1 MVLFLWWTDLVQVDQ
16 KPSSATEQ
24 SAVQA
29 FVAKKGSGLQK
40 ELVRLIGVFAN
51 DFQQQ

>member
-1 MVLFLWWTDLVQVDQ
+1 MTEKLSQA
-16 KPSSATEQ
+16 SEQ

-29 FVAKKGSGLQK
+29 FVAKKNSGLQK
-40 ELVRLIGVFAN
+40 ELSRLIGVFVN